1 MVGAVARK
9 FANTVLQSAISF
21 AGRNSKGH
29 ETLPMDD
36 LERGHTA
43 ERAHVRSGQFEA
55 EQLLSF
61 SHRCRLLEQRQSAEQ
76 RFEEFPV
83 AARLTIGSDQESFDC
98 AKLDERR
105 TDLRDGS
112 CAALAISDATDHTG

>member
-9 FANTVLQSAISF
+9 FANTIFQSTISF
-21 AGRNSKGH
+21 AGRNTESNK
-29 ETLPMDD
+29 TLPMDD

-43 ERAHVRSGQFEA
+43 ECAHVRSGQFEA

-61 SHRCRLLEQRQSAEQ
+61 SHRRRLLEQRQSVEQ
-76 RFEEFPV
+76 CFEEFPV
-83 AARLTIGSDQESFDC
+83 AARLPIGPDKKSFDC
-98 AKLDERR
+98 TELDERR

-112 CAALAISDATDHTG
+112 CSALAISDATDDTG